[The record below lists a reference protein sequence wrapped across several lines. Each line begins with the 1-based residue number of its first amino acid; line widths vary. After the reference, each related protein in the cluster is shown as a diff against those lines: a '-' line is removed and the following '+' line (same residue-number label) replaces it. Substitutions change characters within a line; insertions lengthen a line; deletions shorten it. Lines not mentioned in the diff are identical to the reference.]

1 MAKVRKVLFCP
12 ECNSTDMYYE
22 MGGITG
28 IIYHCKRC
36 NYIGPLVIEEEID
49 EDELQAMVQKEEGLP
64 NQPAEKKKRSWLK
77 RPKGES

>member
-1 MAKVRKVLFCP
+1 MARVRKVLFCP

-36 NYIGPLVIEEEID
+36 NYMGPLVIEEEID
-49 EDELQAMVQKEEGLP
+49 EDELQAMILKEEGPPDKSKETAKRGWLRHS
-64 NQPAEKKKRSWLK
+64 KK
-77 RPKGES
+77 

>member
-1 MAKVRKVLFCP
+1 MGKVRKVLFCP

-36 NYIGPLVIEEEID
+36 NYMGPLVIEEEID
-49 EDELQAMVQKEEGLP
+49 EDELQAMILKEEGP
-64 NQPAEKKKRSWLK
+64 PEWPAEPAKRRWLRRSKK
-77 RPKGES
+77 